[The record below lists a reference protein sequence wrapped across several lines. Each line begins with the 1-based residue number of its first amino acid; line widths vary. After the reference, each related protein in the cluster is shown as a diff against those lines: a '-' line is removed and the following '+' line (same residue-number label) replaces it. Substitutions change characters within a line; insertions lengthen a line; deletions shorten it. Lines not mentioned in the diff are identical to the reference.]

1 MSLQTNNFTDAKL
14 ANPNR
19 SSNTLNAVFALDSDS
34 YYHHASYCGIFKGRF
49 SKLSTCLKSI
59 VHQQLK
65 KFFAVI
71 GTLLFANTW
80 NQHQFGFGLW

>member
-34 YYHHASYCGIFKGRF
+34 YYHHASYRGRLP
-49 SKLSTCLKSI
+49 KLSTCLKSI

-71 GTLLFANTW
+71 GTLLFANTR

>member
-19 SSNTLNAVFALDSDS
+19 SSNTLNAVFALDTNIHYQMIS
-34 YYHHASYCGIFKGRF
+34 
-49 SKLSTCLKSI
+49 CLKSI

-71 GTLLFANTW
+71 GTLLFANTR